1 MSHIRAPSTVDCHSL
16 LALHRLRRQ
25 RRRRRRVELLV
36 ERPQHQER
44 EEAEH
49 DRDQQRLLALGGGV
63 ATGAPLGLDSA
74 VEPRRPGSSASLRAS
89 SRSCWLFSRSPG
101 PRGRHGRRRARPA
114 GRARRRRRAWSASQL
129 DGRGHPRSVR
139 EAVARLQGV
148 VHTTPLFH
156 SRLLDEVAGGT
167 ILLKAENLQRSGA
180 FKFRGAYNAIA
191 KNLADCRKAGVT
203 TGSSGNH
210 GGAVALAASLLGVR
224 AVIVMPV
231 DAAGVKVAAVRDCG
245 AEVVKFGRTN
255 EERLAHAWETGLAR
269 RPRADPPLRPSRR
282 DRGAGDVRR
291 GDLRRAVARRRPR
304 SDGRRRAVFGRR
316 AVRLRRALRRPRCG
330 ASRPR
335 PRATPGS
342 RSTRAARPHRSA
354 RHDRGRH
361 ADAVAGRAHVPDHA
375 AHARG
380 VVLVSERDVREAMV
394 FLMTRMK
401 LVVEPT
407 GAVGVAAVLKRRID
421 LNGRTAV
428 VVL

>member
-1 MSHIRAPSTVDCHSL
+1 VVTH
-16 LALHRLRRQ
+16 
-25 RRRRRRVELLV
+25 
-36 ERPQHQER
+36 
-44 EEAEH
+44 EA
-49 DRDQQRLLALGGGV
+49 
-63 ATGAPLGLDSA
+63 
-74 VEPRRPGSSASLRAS
+74 
-89 SRSCWLFSRSPG
+89 
-101 PRGRHGRRRARPA
+101 
-114 GRARRRRRAWSASQL
+114 
-129 DGRGHPRSVR
+129 VR
-139 EAVARLQGV
+139 EAVARLHGV

-255 EERLAHAWETGLAR
+255 EERLAHAWER
-269 RPRADPPLRPSRR
+269 
-282 DRGAGDVRR
+282 
-291 GDLRRAVARRRPR
+291 
-304 SDGRRRAVFGRR
+304 
-316 AVRLRRALRRPRCG
+316 
-330 ASRPR
+330 ASREGLVPIH
-335 PRATPGS
+335 PYDHPDVIAGQGTCGEEIFDAVTPDVILVPTGGGGLFS
-342 RSTRAARPHRSA
+342 GVALSASVRSPKTEVWGVETEAARDTWLSMHERKRVRIDLP
-354 RHDRGRH
+354 DTI
-361 ADAVAGRAHVPDHA
+361 ADGMRTLSPGELTFPIMLQ
-375 AHARG
+375 HARG

-428 VVL
+428 VVLSGGNVDPAAYGRILAE